1 MARYSPVLIVLHW
14 LLVPTLFL
22 ALYMG
27 NDIASLSNELDL
39 KVDRL
44 VVHMV
49 AGIIIGCAFIV
60 RLILK
65 LLSTSM
71 TDDNNQNQY
80 LEKIARW
87 VHRTIYILVFSVVL
101 SGLGIAIQVDML
113 QILALEETMP
123 LSLSELP
130 VRRIHG
136 ILTTLLTFLIGAHIL
151 AALFHQFV
159 LKDRLLLRMW
169 FGKKK

>member
-27 NDIASLSNELDL
+27 GDIASLSNELDL

-65 LLSTSM
+65 LVSPSM
-71 TDDNNQNQY
+71 VSNSNEKPP
-80 LEKIARW
+80 LERIATW
-87 VHRTIYILVFSVVL
+87 VHRTIYILVFGVVL
-101 SGLGIAIQVDML
+101 SGLAIAIQVDMQ
-113 QILALEETMP
+113 QILTLGKTMP

-130 VRRIHG
+130 IRKIHG
-136 ILTTLLTFLIGAHIL
+136 ILTTLLTIIIGVHVL
-151 AALFHQFV
+151 AALFHQFI

-169 FGKKK
+169 LGKKK